1 MPTTSIS
8 LFQLNE
14 FMRRVVALNFP
25 ESIWVRA
32 ELAQVNFARGHCFIE
47 LVEKGGATDDIIA
60 QSSAAIWQSSL
71 KTLRNRL
78 GKDLDALLQTGVEG
92 LFKVRIDFHE
102 RYGLKLNIEDLDPSY
117 TLGRLEQQRRE
128 WLETLRQKGWLGKNG
143 ETTLPEVVQRLA
155 VISSETAAGL
165 EDFRAQLAN
174 NAYGYAYKIRLFP
187 AAMQGM
193 AVEEEVLLRLGQIQK
208 QAAQFDAVV
217 IIRGGGSK
225 LDLAGFDSLKLCE
238 ALAGFPIPVLTGIGH
253 EIDETLVDLV
263 AYLALKTPTAVAEYL
278 LSRNLRFESRVL
290 ELGQTVQQLSR
301 EQVFGEQLRLERLL
315 RYLQSAPSQSLNKAS
330 ENLQRISAELPLLS
344 RFRLKE
350 EHSKLDQLD
359 QLQSLLSIESTLK
372 RGFSLT
378 LRAGK
383 VLSSAQQVQA
393 GEELETRLADGSIQS
408 KVI

>member
-1 MPTTSIS
+1 
-8 LFQLNE
+8 
-14 FMRRVVALNFP
+14 
-25 ESIWVRA
+25 
-32 ELAQVNFARGHCFIE
+32 
-47 LVEKGGATDDIIA
+47 
-60 QSSAAIWQSSL
+60 
-71 KTLRNRL
+71 
-78 GKDLDALLQTGVEG
+78 
-92 LFKVRIDFHE
+92 
-102 RYGLKLNIEDLDPSY
+102 
-117 TLGRLEQQRRE
+117 
-128 WLETLRQKGWLGKNG
+128 
-143 ETTLPEVVQRLA
+143 
-155 VISSETAAGL
+155 
-165 EDFRAQLAN
+165 
-174 NAYGYAYKIRLFP
+174 
-187 AAMQGM
+187 
-193 AVEEEVLLRLGQIQK
+193 
-208 QAAQFDAVV
+208 V